1 MSDNVEIKVD
11 NLGGESISEAPV
23 RVLKKVGDAVSAEEA
38 VFIVETDKTS
48 LEIASPVAGVITE
61 LRVSDEEIVTRG
73 QVLAIISKHE
83 GAPQDAAAREHKQA
97 EVATPDAELAPQ
109 VEQRDAQ
116 AQVADKEKPVK
127 PVTGPRIPGID
138 EFVAG
143 GCSSPADR
151 AAGKITKPVGD
162 VGKSPVPQQ
171 RVYDEVDGVIS
182 VPGERR
188 VKMSKIRQ
196 VIASR
201 LKESQNT
208 AATLSTFNE
217 VDMSAVMA
225 LRGKYKEGF
234 EKKYEVKLGFMSFFI
249 RAVVLALREIP
260 VINAEISG
268 DEIIYRDYCNI
279 GVAVGTDKGLVV
291 PVIRGAETMSFAALE
306 QELVMLSKKARGGTL
321 TVADMSGATFTI
333 TNGGVYGSLLSTPI
347 INPPQSGIL
356 GMHAIQERPV
366 VVNGNIEIRPM
377 MYLALS
383 YDHRIVD
390 GQGAVTFLVR
400 VKQYIEDPNRMS
412 LEI

>member
-1 MSDNVEIKVD
+1 MSDTVEIKAN
-11 NLGGESISEAPV
+11 NLGGESILEAPV
-23 RVLKKVGDAVSAEEA
+23 RVMKKVGDLVSAEEV
-38 VFIVETDKTS
+38 VFVVETDKTS
-48 LEIASPVAGVITE
+48 LEISTPVSGVITE
-61 LRVSDEEIVTRG
+61 LRVSDEEVITKG
-73 QVLAIISKHE
+73 QVLAVITKQEVGSDSSKSESKQPEMVAPPSAGPVQVQTDSKLE
-83 GAPQDAAAREHKQA
+83 GQSTTAEKQ
-97 EVATPDAELAPQ
+97 TSP
-109 VEQRDAQ
+109 
-116 AQVADKEKPVK
+116 
-127 PVTGPRIPGID
+127 GPGICVPGID
-138 EFVAG
+138 EFISG
-143 GCSSPADR
+143 GLVSPAGR
-151 AAGKITKPVGD
+151 ASGSVAVRQDAQSSG
-162 VGKSPVPQQ
+162 SALQQ
-171 RVYDEVDGVIS
+171 RVYSEVDGIVS
-182 VPGERR
+182 APGERR

-225 LRGKYKEGF
+225 LRSKYREGF

-249 RAVVLALREIP
+249 KAVVLALKEIP

-291 PVIRGAETMSFAALE
+291 PVIRRAETMSFAELE

-366 VVNGNIEIRPM
+366 VVGGSIEIRPM

-400 VKQYIEDPNRMS
+400 VKQYIEDPSRLS